1 MLHAQD
7 NAVLGTVSSITNATT
22 IVLTAANEEAFQEDD
37 IIYNINPITLIFTF
51 ER

>member
-1 MLHAQD
+1 M
-7 NAVLGTVSSITNATT
+7 TVSSITNATT